1 MKTTLAIL
9 LASTALTLGFAIPA
23 WSLMDDGPQ
32 SQALRH
38 ATGDSSTGSAHSL
51 LASDDDRSDDD
62 EGRRMSRSGDD
73 DDDDE
78 ESDEEDEDDD
88 GEGQGSIGAAAGA
101 AQTGTV
107 VPPNNGLFGNG
118 AAPKVKVN

>member
-1 MKTTLAIL
+1 MKPTLAIL

-23 WSLMDDGPQ
+23 WSVMHDGPQ
-32 SQALRH
+32 SQASRH
-38 ATGDSSTGSAHSL
+38 ATEDASGSSAHFL

-73 DDDDE
+73 DDEDE
-78 ESDEEDEDDD
+78 ESDEEDD
-88 GEGQGSIGAAAGA
+88 GEGQGSIGAAPGA

>member
-1 MKTTLAIL
+1 MKTTFAIL

-23 WSLMDDGPQ
+23 WSVMHDGPQ
-32 SQALRH
+32 SQASRH
-38 ATGDSSTGSAHSL
+38 ATEEASGASAHFP

-62 EGRRMSRSGDD
+62 EGRRMSQSGDD

-78 ESDEEDEDDD
+78 ESDDADDDD
-88 GEGQGSIGAAAGA
+88 GEGQGSTGAAAGA